1 MNNTLI
7 AGTVVVNMALI
18 FYTISFIV
26 FSRSHSLSRKLLTIF
41 SLGLFF
47 DVLATTLMIIGSTNS
62 PFTLHGFIGY
72 SALLTMFVEGYI
84 LWNFYYRNGFSV
96 VQSVSIKRYT
106 IFSYIWWVCAYI
118 SGAIIAVVI

>member
-7 AGTVVVNMALI
+7 AGTIVVNLALV

-26 FSRSHSLSRKLLTIF
+26 FSRSHRLSRKLLTIF

-72 SALLTMFVEGYI
+72 SALLTMFVEGYL
-84 LWNFYYRNGFSV
+84 LWNVYFKNGFSV
-96 VQSVSIKRYT
+96 VESVAIKRYT
-106 IFSYIWWVCAYI
+106 VFSYIWWVCAYI
-118 SGAIIAVVI
+118 SGAIIAMVL

>member
-7 AGTVVVNMALI
+7 AGTVVVNMALV

-26 FSRSHSLSRKLLTIF
+26 FSRTHGLSRKLLTIF

-72 SALLTMFVEGYI
+72 SALLTMFIEGYI
-84 LWNFYYRNGFSV
+84 LWKFYYRNGFSN

-118 SGAIIAVVI
+118 SGAIIAVVL

>member
-7 AGTVVVNMALI
+7 AGTVVVNLALV
-18 FYTISFIV
+18 FYTISFIM

-47 DVLATTLMIIGSTNS
+47 DVLATTLMILGSTNS

-84 LWNFYYRNGFSV
+84 LWNFYYRNGFVV
-96 VQSVSIKRYT
+96 VQSASVKRYT
-106 IFSYIWWVCAYI
+106 AISYIWWVCAYI
-118 SGAIIAVVI
+118 SGAIIAIVL